1 MKHNEVSAK
10 LTRRDLIILILLA
23 AAVWFLVA
31 SSFGFLS
38 VGFDNIYIYAGND
51 DLSFTASIKKL
62 IQQNWIWYSARL
74 GAPYGE
80 EALLFPVGCLH
91 NVEYLLLKFWTFFT
105 KDIPTVINL
114 QLCLTFVLCAVSAY
128 LVLRKM
134 GTGTF
139 LAAFGAVLFSFSPYI
154 YGRSTAYSA
163 HYSLAACYFIPLS
176 VYLCRC
182 CFFDDDFLKFD
193 KHFICKKN
201 FLVLVMCFLIAN
213 NGIAYY
219 QFFTCFLLGVTG
231 LCKYLS
237 TKKFRAFL
245 PALKTIALIC
255 LIMLAALL
263 PVFLYQMRTE
273 SAVISDRNPHDL
285 EYYSLKIT
293 QLFVP
298 LFSHGISAVQN
309 FMDVYNKNMPAVNEN
324 KNAYLGV
331 IAGIGFL
338 ISILTF
344 FIPHERKSEDEDI
357 VLFSKLNLA
366 SVLFMT
372 MGGMMTFAAVLLKIY
387 SIRSLN
393 RISIFIM
400 FISLAVICLLLQ
412 RYVLNNAEMSS
423 SKIKRA
429 VVYAFLSLLMLF
441 GVWEQTPQ
449 LFSDGADLLTNQIQ
463 WESDKRFVSGIE
475 SMLQPGDMVYQMP
488 YHEYPEGRNINQM
501 GPYHLLV
508 GFIHSENL
516 KWSFGGVT
524 GSKAGDWYAY
534 MNRISTS
541 VQKLV
546 ENVSS
551 FGFKGIYIDSRAYE
565 QDEMTGLLQ
574 EFEEVLGYQPIVS
587 EDGNLYFYSLYPYL
601 DKQ

>member
-1 MKHNEVSAK
+1 M
-10 LTRRDLIILILLA
+10 
-23 AAVWFLVA
+23 
-31 SSFGFLS
+31 
-38 VGFDNIYIYAGND
+38 
-51 DLSFTASIKKL
+51 
-62 IQQNWIWYSARL
+62 
-74 GAPYGE
+74 
-80 EALLFPVGCLH
+80 
-91 NVEYLLLKFWTFFT
+91 
-105 KDIPTVINL
+105 
-114 QLCLTFVLCAVSAY
+114 
-128 LVLRKM
+128 
-134 GTGTF
+134 
-139 LAAFGAVLFSFSPYI
+139 
-154 YGRSTAYSA
+154 
-163 HYSLAACYFIPLS
+163 
-176 VYLCRC
+176 
-182 CFFDDDFLKFD
+182 
-193 KHFICKKN
+193 
-201 FLVLVMCFLIAN
+201 
-213 NGIAYY
+213 
-219 QFFTCFLLGVTG
+219 
-231 LCKYLS
+231 
-237 TKKFRAFL
+237 
-245 PALKTIALIC
+245 
-255 LIMLAALL
+255 
-263 PVFLYQMRTE
+263 
-273 SAVISDRNPHDL
+273 ISDRNPHDL

>member
-1 MKHNEVSAK
+1 MKHNAVSAK
-10 LTRRDLIILILLA
+10 LTRKDLIILILLT
-23 AAVWFLVA
+23 AAVWFLAA
-31 SSFGFLS
+31 SSFGFLK
-38 VGFDNIYIYAGND
+38 VGFDSIYVYAGND
-51 DLSFTASIKKL
+51 DLFFTASVKEL
-62 IQQNWIWYSARL
+62 IRQKWVWYSSRL
-74 GAPYGE
+74 GAPYGQE
-80 EALLFPVGCLH
+80 SLLFPVICLE
-91 NVEYLLLKFWTFFT
+91 NTELLLLKFWTLFT

-114 QLCLTFVLCAVSAY
+114 QLCFTFVLCAASAY

-139 LAAFGAVLFSFSPYI
+139 LSVLGAVLFSFSPYI

-163 HYSLAACYFIPLS
+163 HYCLAACYFIPLS
-176 VYLCRC
+176 VYLCWC

-193 KHFICKKN
+193 KHIICKKN
-201 FLVLVMCFLIAN
+201 FFVLVMCVLIAN

-219 QFFTCFLLGVTG
+219 QFFTCFFLGVTG

-237 TKKFRAFL
+237 SKKLRSLL

-255 LIMLAALL
+255 LILLAALM
-263 PVFLYQMRTE
+263 PVILYQMRTGS
-273 SAVISDRNPHDL
+273 SAISERNPRDL

-298 LFSHGISAVQN
+298 LFAHGISAVQN
-309 FMDVYNKNMPAVNEN
+309 FIDVYNKNMPAVNEN

-338 ISILTF
+338 ISILSF
-344 FIPHERKSEDEDI
+344 FIPRERKSQDEDI

-366 SVLFMT
+366 AVLFMT
-372 MGGMMTFAAVLLKIY
+372 MGGLMTFAAVILKIY

-400 FISLAVICLLLQ
+400 FISLSVICLFLQ
-412 RYVLNNAEMSS
+412 RYVLNKTDITDSRL
-423 SKIKRA
+423 KKGVIY
-429 VVYAFLSLLMLF
+429 VLLSLLMVF
-441 GVWEQTPQ
+441 GLWDQTPQ
-449 LFSDGADLLTNQIQ
+449 LFSDGSDLLENKAQ
-463 WESDKRFVSGIE
+463 WESDKHFVSGIE
-475 SMLQPGDMVYQMP
+475 SMMQPGDMVYQMP
-488 YHEYPEGRNINQM
+488 YHEYPEGRSINQM

-508 GFIHSENL
+508 GFIHSDSL
-516 KWSFGGVT
+516 KWSYGGVT

-534 MNRISTS
+534 MNRISTN

-565 QDEMTGLLQ
+565 QDEMSGLLQ
-574 EFEEVLGYQPIVS
+574 EFEEVLMYQPIVS

-601 DKQ
+601 EKQ